1 VEMNPGES
9 SQAAPHLPDGAVLSK
24 GTLKRRLR
32 GDLII
37 SPILDESQIGEGSV
51 DISLGTRFIRSRR
64 SKMTEIDFPGLT
76 RDDIHS
82 FQESVVAPFDGQY
95 ILHPRGFVLGC
106 TFEFIALPT
115 DICAFILSRSSYGRA
130 GLLIATA
137 TFVHPGW
144 RGCLTLELEN
154 LGEIPIIL
162 RPLSTVGQL
171 VLLSASKLP
180 EQPPAKLIPVG
191 PMFTTLNEDPRW
203 EKIQALS
210 SREGTVVAETRKP
223 R

>member
-1 VEMNPGES
+1 
-9 SQAAPHLPDGAVLSK
+9 
-24 GTLKRRLR
+24 
-32 GDLII
+32 
-37 SPILDESQIGEGSV
+37 
-51 DISLGTRFIRSRR
+51 
-64 SKMTEIDFPGLT
+64 MTKIDFPDLT
-76 RDDIHS
+76 RDQIYS
-82 FQESVVAPFDGQY
+82 FQESVVAPFDGEY
-95 ILHPRGFVLGC
+95 ILHPRSFVLGC

-171 VLLSASKLP
+171 VLFSVSKLP
-180 EQPPAKLIPVG
+180 EQPETKLIPVS

-203 EKIQALS
+203 KKIKAL
-210 SREGTVVAETRKP
+210 
-223 R
+223 